1 MHLKSVSVGERKT
14 IRSSAYKEA
23 LIVVGR
29 CRSTPCRSTIEI
41 ILMTASMTT
50 TNSIGES
57 GSPCHRPCAWQ
68 IFLPGL
74 PFTMI
79 LVVADCEIFQT
90 ARFIC
95 PRFVL
100 KLAS

>member
-1 MHLKSVSVGERKT
+1 
-14 IRSSAYKEA
+14 
-23 LIVVGR
+23 
-29 CRSTPCRSTIEI
+29 
-41 ILMTASMTT
+41 
-50 TNSIGES
+50 
-57 GSPCHRPCAWQ
+57 
-68 IFLPGL
+68 
-74 PFTMI
+74 MI